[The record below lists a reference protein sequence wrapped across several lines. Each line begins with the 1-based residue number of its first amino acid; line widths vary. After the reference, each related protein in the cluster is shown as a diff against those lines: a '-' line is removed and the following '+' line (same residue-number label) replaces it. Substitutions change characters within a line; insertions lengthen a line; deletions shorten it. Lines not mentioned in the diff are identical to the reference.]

1 VTAVPQSA
9 SPSSRR
15 AGFNLAPW
23 LLLGPVCLYLALVF
37 LAPIGQ
43 MLVWSFT
50 EPSPGINNY
59 ARIFRSSLYF
69 RVMLS
74 TVETTAI
81 VTAVCLVLGYPVAYV
96 MARSRGAAATI
107 LLFVVAGSFWTG
119 FVARTYAWLII
130 LGAKGPVA
138 ASLHALGMEQVPQ
151 LLFTSF
157 ASTLGMVHI
166 MLPFMIFALYAVMS
180 KIDPRYLRAGES
192 LGASPMRVF
201 WEIFAPLS
209 LPGVVNGCVIVFT
222 ICLGFYVT
230 PALLGSP
237 NDMMIS
243 QVISNQIETLLAF
256 GFASALAMV
265 LLVATMV
272 LLFVYNKFFGLD
284 RLWG

>member
-1 VTAVPQSA
+1 
-9 SPSSRR
+9 
-15 AGFNLAPW
+15 
-23 LLLGPVCLYLALVF
+23 
-37 LAPIGQ
+37 
-43 MLVWSFT
+43 
-50 EPSPGINNY
+50 
-59 ARIFRSSLYF
+59 
-69 RVMLS
+69 
-74 TVETTAI
+74 
-81 VTAVCLVLGYPVAYV
+81 VLGYPVAYV